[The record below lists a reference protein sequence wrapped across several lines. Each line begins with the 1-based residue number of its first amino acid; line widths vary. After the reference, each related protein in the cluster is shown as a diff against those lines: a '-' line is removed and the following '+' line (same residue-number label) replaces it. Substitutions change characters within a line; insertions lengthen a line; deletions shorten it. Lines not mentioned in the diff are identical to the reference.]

1 MRVATKNTK
10 HVERLGARIRD
21 LRKEKD
27 LTHAD
32 LAKKLRRSQSQISE
46 WETGDS
52 EPQLLN
58 LIAIAKALDVQLTDL
73 VS

>member
-1 MRVATKNTK
+1 MRVATKNST
-10 HVERLGARIRD
+10 HVKRLGARIREI
-21 LRKEKD
+21 RKDKD
-27 LTHAD
+27 LTQSQ
-32 LAKKLRRSQSQISE
+32 LAEKLGRNQSQISE

-58 LIAIAKALDVQLTDL
+58 LIAIAKALGVQLTDL

>member
-1 MRVATKNTK
+1 MRVATKNKT

-21 LRKEKD
+21 IRKEKD
-27 LTHAD
+27 LTQAD
-32 LAKKLRRSQSQISE
+32 LAKKLGRSQSQISE

-58 LIAIAKALDVQLTDL
+58 LIAIAKALGVQLTDL